1 MVLAGCPLPG
11 PIVREMRFAPTADWM
26 GRLAVMPFYA
36 PPREGS
42 FEGVSGW
49 EAAALVS
56 RFVSEAL
63 ARSGVPV
70 IPAGDLDLAFQGAGQ
85 VTPRLDGVAA
95 AEVAARKFGATAVL
109 TGQVTRYRERPGQA
123 LGTSRPASVGFELR
137 LYTAPA
143 GEKLWT
149 ARFDETQ
156 QPLSENVLHTRRY
169 PGRGTR
175 WLTAAEL
182 ARWGVQA
189 AVDALLAGR

>member
-1 MVLAGCPLPG
+1 
-11 PIVREMRFAPTADWM
+11 MRFAPTADWL
-26 GRLAVMPFYA
+26 GRLAVMPFYPA
-36 PPREGS
+36 PREGS

-109 TGQVTRYRERPGQA
+109 TGKVTRYRERPGKA
-123 LGTSRPASVGFELR
+123 FGTSRPASVGFELS

-149 ARFDETQ
+149 ARFEETQ

-169 PGRGTR
+169 PGRGMR